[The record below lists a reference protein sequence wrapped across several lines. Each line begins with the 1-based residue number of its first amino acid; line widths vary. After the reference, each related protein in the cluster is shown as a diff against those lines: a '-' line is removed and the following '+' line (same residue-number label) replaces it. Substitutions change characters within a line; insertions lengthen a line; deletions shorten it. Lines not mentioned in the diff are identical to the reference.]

1 MTTARAMNCKFRR
14 CEYTTWKVT
23 SASSAYGITFQVV
36 RGSVSDLNF
45 SKPSRRRSRR
55 RVANQ
60 LLRFLRG
67 GFGSFRRRR
76 RYSDVVGHFF
86 GAAACSRLCRAVFG
100 ASVFGFAGQR
110 RLKAGDRRRAARDGL
125 VSGEL
130 IVDAFLDVGVR
141 FRRFRRSRRFFRLAV
156 RLLLRLSLR
165 QSEYCHKQKRK
176 GQGNHF
182 PHGLF
187 SYGLRLLFHLWV
199 WDRLLQLN
207 CYSAARGVVSL
218 SRRRVSNRCAI

>member
-36 RGSVSDLNF
+36 RGSVSDLNL

-55 RVANQ
+55 RVAN
-60 LLRFLRG
+60 LWLRFLRG
-67 GFGSFRRRR
+67 GLGRFSRRR

-86 GAAACSRLCRAVFG
+86 GAAASSRLCRAVFG
-100 ASVFGFAGQR
+100 ASVFGFTGQR

-125 VSGEL
+125 ISGEL
-130 IVDAFLDVGVR
+130 IVDAFLDVAVR
-141 FRRFRRSRRFFRLAV
+141 FSRFRRSRRFFRL
-156 RLLLRLSLR
+156 LCLFLRLSLR
-165 QSEYCHKQKRK
+165 QSECCRKQKRK

-187 SYGLRLLFHLWV
+187 SYGL
-199 WDRLLQLN
+199 N
-207 CYSAARGVVSL
+207 CCFMCGNGIGFYS
-218 SRRRVSNRCAI
+218 